1 MKIFEIFKC
10 SGQNMSNSS
19 CQLWNDKSIPLKVL
33 RHSSLSQ
40 QITPL
45 WILSSYFFNFGLKDS
60 IEIPIL
66 RLSSA
71 LVKIC
76 HICHVIFQTTS
87 QLKVM
92 LKCWKECS
100 LYTNAAHWISA
111 FWTIHCLSEVIQIPH
126 MIFEIWSQFC
136 INFAPFCNN
145 LART

>member
-1 MKIFEIFKC
+1 MLRSKFVKFL
-10 SGQNMSNSS
+10 MSALKWQVNSS
-19 CQLWNDKSIPLKVL
+19 SNFGLFFIVMTDN
-33 RHSSLSQ
+33 SSVDFKL
-40 QITPL
+40 
-45 WILSSYFFNFGLKDS
+45 ILFNFGLKD
-60 IEIPIL
+60 PIKTPIS

-76 HICHVIFQTTS
+76 HIHNIFQTTI

-145 LART
+145 LAKT